1 MLIQYHQIGPLKYK
15 EETHNM
21 KKILAL
27 VLAMCMVLALC
38 ACGQQAAPAAA
49 PAAEG
54 PAAAAEAPAAAD
66 PAKEPYHVKLSM
78 STLMVVPAVEATQSV
93 ADAINDYL
101 KNTLGETDYVI
112 DLEIVSIADYFTT
125 IPMELAGGEGSDIVQ
140 VFDMANFVDQGYIV
154 SLDPYLDNELK
165 PTVDLIGNV
174 IGSGVMGGSIYM
186 MPRYYGTV
194 LDWKFIFDKDM
205 ADAAGIDCYKATDM
219 DSLEG
224 VLAELKAAYPD
235 EHFLVY
241 SDQFDDLYDLYTKT
255 SRVGTYGATVG
266 DDKTIYNYYETESF
280 KTAIQKAYE
289 WRQKGY
295 LDPEGSANTLSHD
308 AVVASGSA
316 KGVIM
321 GHSADC
327 PSIEDM
333 FTTNYGV
340 GLGGVKFGASTIAL
354 GNLYTDTL
362 GVGVTYCSEHPELA
376 ARFINL
382 LYTDEFVWN
391 TLIYGVE
398 GQDYVWLN
406 DEHTLCDYPEGLDMM
421 TVPYSCMYSCG
432 MIGNGFQGLPFPDSN
447 SGNQFEYGMELMQ
460 GAWCPP
466 LYGFTPVTASVMNEY
481 AAVANV
487 VEQYEDVLVFG
498 DVNPDDVYPQF
509 IQALKDAGIDALI
522 AEYNAQGAAFVPAT

>member
-1 MLIQYHQIGPLKYK
+1 
-15 EETHNM
+15 M
-21 KKILAL
+21 KKIIALFLAL
-27 VLAMCMVLALC
+27 CMVFALC
-38 ACGQQAAPAAA
+38 ACGGQKETPADSSN
-49 PAAEG
+49 PSSKTDTSNPG
-54 PAAAAEAPAAAD
+54 KD
-66 PAKEPYHVKLSM
+66 SGKDSAKEPYHVKLSM

-93 ADAINDYL
+93 ADKINEYL
-101 KNTLGETDYVI
+101 QNTLGETDYVI

-125 IPMELAGGEGSDIVQ
+125 IPMELAGGEGADIVQ

-165 PTVDLIGNV
+165 PTMDLIGNV

-186 MPRYYGTV
+186 VPRYYGTV

-205 ADAAGIDCYKATDM
+205 AEAAGVDCYKAKDM
-219 DSLEG
+219 ASLEG
-224 VLAELKAAYPD
+224 VLAELKEAYPD

-241 SDQFDDLYDLYTKT
+241 SDQFDDVFDLYAHT

-266 DDKTIYNYYETESF
+266 NDKTIMNYYETDSF
-280 KTAIQKAYE
+280 QTAIKTAYE

-316 KGVIM
+316 RGVIM

-333 FTTNYGV
+333 FTNNYGV
-340 GLGGVKFGASTIAL
+340 GLGGVNFGASTIAL
-354 GNLYTDTL
+354 GDLYTDTL
-362 GVGVTYCSEHPELA
+362 GVGVSYCSEHPEYA

-382 LYTDEFVWN
+382 LYTDEFVWE

-421 TVPYSCMYSCG
+421 SVPYSCMYSCG

-466 LYGFTPVTASVMNEY
+466 LYGFTPVTAPVMNEY

-498 DVNPDDVYPQF
+498 DVNPDEVYPQF
-509 IQALKDAGIDALI
+509 IQALKDAGIDNLI
-522 AEYNAQGAAFVPAT
+522 AEYNNQAADFTPAK